1 MTTGFTNDAGA
12 ADLQPQGASPGPD
25 PSKPTGEVAAAP
37 PDHGSAPAAPPAR
50 VPVAQSLADL
60 PTACEY
66 MRRIGAQVRGFWT
79 AAVSEREG
87 RYSRERATVRL
98 TNDGTKAQPV
108 WRLTVRA
115 AEGEDA
121 AEFEPNE
128 IELQAILFEAAHAHW
143 PKPNKVHSARN
154 LPDALNEAYRTD
166 SVFEFR
172 DADGLIVMLQQ
183 RVEKDGDKAYV
194 PWTYFDDNQWR
205 PLEPEV
211 LLPLWGIDQ
220 LKTHGIV
227 FLHEGAKAARAV
239 RRMVEA
245 GTPEAKRALA
255 AHPWGVEL
263 QNAAHL
269 GWIGGAL
276 APHRTDWEVIARAG
290 VTEVFIV
297 ADNDEPG
304 HAAVPK
310 IARALRQYPI
320 RVRAV
325 RFDKRWPSGF
335 DLADPFPDR
344 LYEGEGEARRYA
356 GPTMADCTE
365 QATWLTSLGPVPP
378 VTGRGRPPRP
388 PVYLRPEGARGYA
401 MRVGAT
407 GPTFYDYDN
416 PKRPYNAVGF
426 DKLTAP
432 FSDGDRTS
440 DLFARQAFNSRVDE
454 LTYAPGEL
462 ARILTVDSD
471 RSLNMHRPA
480 LLPALSFK
488 PTVAD
493 WQPFEDYLK
502 HLIPS
507 ADERGHVK
515 RYLATMW
522 ARPGVRMLYALLLAS
537 PMQGVGKTTL
547 GLIAKK
553 QVGAHNTSEPTAHQ
567 VINSAFNS
575 WVALM
580 RLVIVN
586 EIYAEGNW
594 KAYDQL
600 KTYITDPFIRVN
612 TKNIAEYTVPNW
624 ANFMLFSNAEV
635 PLQVHE
641 QDRRLLVPTVTNE
654 RYPAC
659 RPNFWREF
667 HAWLAGDG
675 HSLIRAWAE
684 DFVTKHGAVR
694 AGDAAPATARK
705 DQMIEDSRS
714 PNERLARD
722 LAAAALARGTR
733 VVLVDHEVIALMARQ
748 TGNIV
753 KPARLHGWLA
763 AAGMHVSAD
772 RMTAAGRAGK
782 VAATFVIGDETWP
795 DLKEY
800 HLPPHEL
807 EGL

>member
-1 MTTGFTNDAGA
+1 M
-12 ADLQPQGASPGPD
+12 
-25 PSKPTGEVAAAP
+25 
-37 PDHGSAPAAPPAR
+37 
-50 VPVAQSLADL
+50 
-60 PTACEY
+60 
-66 MRRIGAQVRGFWT
+66 
-79 AAVSEREG
+79 
-87 RYSRERATVRL
+87 
-98 TNDGTKAQPV
+98 
-108 WRLTVRA
+108 
-115 AEGEDA
+115 
-121 AEFEPNE
+121 
-128 IELQAILFEAAHAHW
+128 IE
-143 PKPNKVHSARN
+143 NRS
-154 LPDALNEAYRTD
+154 
-166 SVFEFR
+166 
-172 DADGLIVMLQQ
+172 
-183 RVEKDGDKAYV
+183 
-194 PWTYFDDNQWR
+194 
-205 PLEPEV
+205 
-211 LLPLWGIDQ
+211 
-220 LKTHGIV
+220 
-227 FLHEGAKAARAV
+227 KAARTV
-239 RRMVEA
+239 RRIVEA
-245 GTPEAKRALA
+245 SSPEMKKSLTD
-255 AHPWGVEL
+255 HPWGVEL
-263 QNAAHL
+263 RLGVHL

-276 APHRTDWEVIARAG
+276 SPHRTDWEVLARAG

-335 DLADPFPDR
+335 DLADPFPKC
-344 LYEGEGEARRYA
+344 LYESEGDARRYS

-365 QATWLTSLGPVPP
+365 QATWLTSVGVTPP
-378 VTGRGRPPRP
+378 VTGRGGRPRA
-388 PVYLRPEGARGYA
+388 PVYIRPEGARGFI

-432 FSDGDRTS
+432 FSDDARTS

-454 LTYAPGEL
+454 LTYAPGEV
-462 ARILTVDSD
+462 ARILTVDGD

-488 PTVAD
+488 PSAAD
-493 WQPFEDYLK
+493 WQPFEDYLE

-624 ANFMLFSNAEV
+624 ANFMLFSNADV

-641 QDRRLLVPTVTNE
+641 HDRRLLVPTVTNE
-654 RYPAC
+654 RHPAG
-659 RPNFWREF
+659 RPNFWRDF
-667 HAWLAGDG
+667 HAWLAGNG
-675 HSLIRAWAE
+675 HSLIRAWAD
-684 DFVTKHGAVR
+684 DFVSKHGAVR

-722 LAAAALARGTR
+722 LAAAARARGAP
-733 VVLVDHEVIALMARQ
+733 VVLVDHEVIAWLARQ
-748 TGNIV
+748 TGSTV
-753 KPARLHGWLA
+753 KPALLHRWWA
-763 AAGMHVSAD
+763 AAGLDVSAG
-772 RMTAAGRAGK
+772 RMKAAGSMGK
-782 VAATFVIGDETWP
+782 VAATFPVCDKSWP
-795 DLKEY
+795 DLKEF
-800 HLPPHEL
+800 HLAPHEL
-807 EGL
+807 EAL